1 MSADSYER
9 KGTAA
14 RKQMRE
20 DAYLSTVKEAEATKI
35 SLQQREHMLT
45 VQETLGNLSQRERQE
60 QEHLLQVEKMKLET
74 KLKVA
79 ELMAKGEDYQAGLM
93 QEEGNRSVAQEVE
106 KFQATQQAQQD
117 WKTGIKTAYRNLV
130 DESVNY
136 GTFAASAFDSVTG
149 TMIGAMQQL
158 AVTGKLN
165 FREMTASILSDL
177 AKIAMRMA
185 MLKLIESVG
194 SVFGGGSSAA
204 GGGGAS
210 AGAFD
215 ALFAKG
221 GVIGPQGHL
230 TAYAAGGV
238 VSSPTPFRHAGGR
251 GLMGENGAE
260 GILPLSRMP
269 NGDLGVQMM
278 GASGGAMVNAPVNVS
293 VVVNSDGSS
302 ETEMNEGLAKQLGE
316 NIKGMVLQFIQ
327 TELRPGGS
335 INNAIRGT

>member
-1 MSADSYER
+1 MV
-9 KGTAA
+9 GGGFT
-14 RKQMRE
+14 
-20 DAYLSTVKEAEATKI
+20 
-35 SLQQREHMLT
+35 
-45 VQETLGNLSQRERQE
+45 
-60 QEHLLQVEKMKLET
+60 
-74 KLKVA
+74 
-79 ELMAKGEDYQAGLM
+79 
-93 QEEGNRSVAQEVE
+93 
-106 KFQATQQAQQD
+106 
-117 WKTGIKTAYRNLV
+117 
-130 DESVNY
+130 ES
-136 GTFAASAFDSVTG
+136 GAAASSAWG
-149 TMIGAMQQL
+149 
-158 AVTGKLN
+158 
-165 FREMTASILSDL
+165 
-177 AKIAMRMA
+177 
-185 MLKLIESVG
+185 
-194 SVFGGGSSAA
+194 SAA
-204 GGGGAS
+204 GGYTGLLAS
-210 AGAFD
+210 AKGNAF
-215 ALFAKG
+215 
-221 GVIGPQGHL
+221 GPQGHL